1 MRIKSVIFLILLF
14 TSQLRAVTPEINISS
29 DTNNVLI
36 GERVRLTLEFK
47 GESGDKVTFPVI
59 PGDTIGKIDIIEQG
73 KIDTT
78 LVGNELML
86 RRTLTVTS
94 FDTGIVVMPEL
105 PFVYE
110 RQGYDTPLVANSR
123 EFIMY
128 FATIEIDTAGEIKDI
143 KGPIGVPL
151 TLMEILTYVL
161 IVVGVGLLITGIVI
175 LVRRIKRKPVEEVVE
190 KYDPTIPADLE
201 ALQALKELENKKLW
215 QSGRHKHYHSELTD
229 IIRTYIHRVFGLNAH
244 EMTSDEILHDIASKD
259 ISNEAFE
266 LLRKILNVADLTKFA
281 KYIPADT
288 ENYDCMTMAVSFVNM
303 TKSSIMLE
311 TSENGETKE
320 ANTDV

>member
-59 PGDTIGKIDIIEQG
+59 SGDTIGKIDIIEQG

-78 LVGNELML
+78 LVGNELLL

-175 LVRRIKRKPVEEVVE
+175 LVRRIK
-190 KYDPTIPADLE
+190 
-201 ALQALKELENKKLW
+201 KLW

-259 ISNEAFE
+259 ISNEAYE

-303 TKSSIMLE
+303 TKTSIMLE

>member
-1 MRIKSVIFLILLF
+1 MSIKSVVFLVLLF
-14 TSQLRAVTPEINISS
+14 TSQLRAVTPDISISS

-59 PGDTIGKIDIIEQG
+59 SGDTIGKIDIIEQG

-78 LVGNELML
+78 LIGNELLL

-123 EFIMY
+123 EFILY
-128 FATIEIDTAGEIKDI
+128 FTTIEIDTAGEIKDI

-175 LVRRIKRKPVEEVVE
+175 LVRRIKRKPVEEIVE

-201 ALQALKELENKKLW
+201 ALQAFKELENKK
-215 QSGRHKHYHSELTD
+215 
-229 IIRTYIHRVFGLNAH
+229 I
-244 EMTSDEILHDIASKD
+244 M
-259 ISNEAFE
+259 
-266 LLRKILNVADLTKFA
+266 A
-281 KYIPADT
+281 KR
-288 ENYDCMTMAVSFVNM
+288 
-303 TKSSIMLE
+303 
-311 TSENGETKE
+311 
-320 ANTDV
+320 